1 MTMVNIIWV
10 AMTVIGIIFAVVNGT
25 ISEVNEAI
33 FKGASEAVT
42 ICIGLISVLVFWL
55 GLMRIA
61 QEAGLLEKL
70 SKLFRPIVS
79 RLFPE
84 VPVNHPAMGY
94 MLSNMIANMF
104 GLGNAATPMGIK
116 AMEQLKELNDGKTSA
131 SRSMITF
138 LAINTASVTL
148 IPTTVIAIRMTYKS
162 ANPTEI
168 VGPTLIVT
176 VTSAIGAVLIDRY
189 FYYRRVKKGGV
200 DK

>member
-1 MTMVNIIWV
+1 MVNIIWV
-10 AMTVIGIIFAVVNGT
+10 AMTIIGIIFAIVNGT

-70 SKLFRPIVS
+70 SKLFRPLVS
-79 RLFPE
+79 RIFPE
-84 VPVNHPAMGY
+84 VPVQHPAMGY

-116 AMEQLKELNDGKTSA
+116 AMEQLKELNGGKTSA

-148 IPTTVIAIRMTYKS
+148 IPTTVIAIRMTYNS
-162 ANPTEI
+162 ENPTEI
-168 VGPTLIVT
+168 VGPTLVVT
-176 VTSAIGAVLIDRY
+176 IISAIGAILIDRY

-200 DK
+200 EK